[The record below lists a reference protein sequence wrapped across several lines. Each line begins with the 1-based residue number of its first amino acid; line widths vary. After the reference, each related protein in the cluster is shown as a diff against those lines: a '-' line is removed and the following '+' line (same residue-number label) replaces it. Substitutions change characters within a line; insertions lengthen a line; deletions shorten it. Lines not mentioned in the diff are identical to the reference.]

1 MCFYIACWR
10 VENQRWSWSFSAELR
25 LKQHAVANA
34 VIWCVPS
41 AAENGEKAAEVSH
54 PRAPHGDPAE
64 EVHGHGHVPAR
75 SNTESG
81 ATVRD
86 GGKGGKKKSEYFGSD
101 PSQLFMSYWG
111 GNYRL
116 MDCPAAHKS
125 ILIGHQSFGIRLGR
139 ERRKPNRFHFDF
151 GISAVLHKFTLCGI
165 RFFFCACPFSA
176 AKSECWKSQIKLN
189 NRLQ

>member
-1 MCFYIACWR
+1 MLLRTQSSDVFQVQPKMVKKQPKFPTRERHMAIRRKKSTVTVTSPPEATR
-10 VENQRWSWSFSAELR
+10 SPEQRWEM
-25 LKQHAVANA
+25 
-34 VIWCVPS
+34 
-41 AAENGEKAAEVSH
+41 GEKV
-54 PRAPHGDPAE
+54 
-64 EVHGHGHVPAR
+64 AR
-75 SNTESG
+75 
-81 ATVRD
+81 
-86 GGKGGKKKSEYFGSD
+86 KKSEYFGSD